1 MNTVIHSPGLPLSF
15 LSVFCLLPISKLV
28 HERKKEH
35 SSSKSSNHYNKL
47 NHSERKSKGDTKTT
61 SLIFH
66 CSLFL
71 KTSFYKKLFKN
82 FFFWAGW
89 CHTPFIPAHGRQRL
103 AYLWVQGQ
111 PNLLSKF
118 YGSQGYKEKTLSQ
131 KTKPNTLTLSLLCD
145 LCMFVSV
152 GAKAEDSFRGVPSFL
167 ITSSSL
173 PPSSLSWSL

>member
-82 FFFWAGW
+82 FFFGRGGATHLSSQHTGGRGWHISEFKANLIYWASSMAARATKRKPCLKRPNQTHSLYLYCVTCACLW
-89 CHTPFIPAHGRQRL
+89 VWVPRQRI
-103 AYLWVQGQ
+103 AFEG
-111 PNLLSKF
+111 
-118 YGSQGYKEKTLSQ
+118 
-131 KTKPNTLTLSLLCD
+131 
-145 LCMFVSV
+145 
-152 GAKAEDSFRGVPSFL
+152 FL
-167 ITSSSL
+167 PSSSL
-173 PPSSLSWSL
+173 PAPFLPLP